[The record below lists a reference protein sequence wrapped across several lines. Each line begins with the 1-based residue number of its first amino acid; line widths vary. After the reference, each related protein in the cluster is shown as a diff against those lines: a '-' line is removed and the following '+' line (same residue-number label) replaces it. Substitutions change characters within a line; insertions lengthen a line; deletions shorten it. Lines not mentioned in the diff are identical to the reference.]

1 MVNNAAYATLTSV
14 VETSE
19 EDWDG
24 VLAVN
29 LNAAFLF
36 CKYAAQSMI
45 KRGKG
50 GKIINVTSLASAFG
64 SGVFPSYAV
73 TKGGLAQLTRS
84 LAIELGP
91 HNIQVNALAPGWVST
106 EMTEWLRTGPEYEW
120 LLKEMIQRTPRGR
133 FAEAEEL
140 KGAVVFLASSAS
152 DNMTGADLLIDGEF
166 DSLTGARAASA
177 RTDQGDAVMAAPQ
190 MFNLDGRVAVV
201 TGGNGGIGRGIAL
214 GLAEAG
220 ATVAVLARN
229 EEKNEAVLGEL
240 RTLGSA
246 SMALQLDVTDRN
258 ALAPAMAEVE
268 RKLGPVDILVNN
280 AGIAL
285 PGGVLKV
292 DAATWDRVI
301 ETNLNSGF
309 LLSQIAARS
318 MAQRKRGKIINIASE
333 YSHFGNPIAP
343 SYAASKGGL
352 VQLTK
357 SMAVELAAHNIQV
370 NAIVPGW
377 IESEM
382 TAPIK
387 GRPFYDDIIKRTPA
401 GRFGTPRGMRGRGSI
416 SSLARLRLRNRR
428 DHLCRRRLRD
438 SLNHDDDLSRRSD
451 RFDAAAR
458 MA

>member
-1 MVNNAAYATLTSV
+1 
-14 VETSE
+14 
-19 EDWDG
+19 
-24 VLAVN
+24 
-29 LNAAFLF
+29 
-36 CKYAAQSMI
+36 
-45 KRGKG
+45 
-50 GKIINVTSLASAFG
+50 
-64 SGVFPSYAV
+64 
-73 TKGGLAQLTRS
+73 
-84 LAIELGP
+84 
-91 HNIQVNALAPGWVST
+91 
-106 EMTEWLRTGPEYEW
+106 
-120 LLKEMIQRTPRGR
+120 
-133 FAEAEEL
+133 
-140 KGAVVFLASSAS
+140 
-152 DNMTGADLLIDGEF
+152 
-166 DSLTGARAASA
+166 
-177 RTDQGDAVMAAPQ
+177 MAAPQ

-220 ATVAVLARN
+220 AAVAVLARN
-229 EEKNEAVLGEL
+229 QDRNEAVLGEL
-240 RTLGSA
+240 RALNSA
-246 SMALQLDVTDRN
+246 SIALKLDVTDRD

-318 MAQRKRGKIINIASE
+318 MAPRKHGKIINIASE
-333 YSHFGNPIAP
+333 YSRFGNPIAP

-352 VQLTK
+352 IQLTK

-401 GRFGTPRGMRGRGSI
+401 GRFGTPKECAGAAVF
-416 SSLARLRLRNRR
+416 LAS
-428 DHLCRRRLRD
+428 HA
-438 SLNHDDDLSRRSD
+438 SD
-451 RFDAAAR
+451 FVTGATIFVDGGYAIR
-458 MA
+458 